1 MKTEVLNDS
10 WDFLRKFYASDNNI
24 VNLINAAL
32 RVSTKSV
39 SLRNDSEDSFMHGF
53 FGLLSPNQDEHITYR
68 EFLEYVF
75 PVNRQESV
83 ENIESSFITHLWV
96 NLLSS
101 SEAKQYFS
109 ATIRNNFEAS
119 AEYWPYIILLAM
131 GIQEDWF
138 IYGGKCQEFLVDDAD
153 NLDLLQKKL
162 AKGYKDWSRSWG
174 ARLKWQN
181 VKTTLSKHFRRIT
194 YLSELFGIGLPQ
206 RLSSIQ
212 LYPLAILLITLRRE
226 ITAAASMDNRYLSL
240 RASALYSRLSVADAH
255 LSLLYGLYNAYED
268 ADDDIK
274 MRYEDHITPVSFHP
288 AIAKLLLEY
297 RRYKF
302 LYEGIENDGLQGHE
316 HQQRYIETE
325 KQVKAPSD
333 TRLLID
339 YAFPFTQIRKNDI
352 FVPTSFLSDDIY
364 LSLELGSS
372 YHNVYR
378 NPTEDERFDI
388 IQIEPITQSEGKFI
402 DNRTIAYRPHLKPDG
417 NFLLVKTAEE
427 GKVYV
432 TLKKAF
438 SDFRHDLKTI
448 MSKTDIM
455 NLQNKIDDNQK
466 IISISN
472 DIIKAISDLSPSED
486 MLELNIQEFRKTLAA
501 AERKCPPKTS
511 LLSTVSQLRDKVE
524 DALYEGK
531 VTDLFLSEIKNDVIL
546 FKQINV
552 DIYENTMTSCKE
564 RLKDI
569 EYSFDVVNS
578 LIKIAG
584 VEPSSI
590 NIKDE
595 IIPIKEFL
603 RQYVRNSQIRIG
615 IGITITSDFDAI
627 DDNQIIR
634 WYKASLI
641 VVLNSIIDNAINH
654 GFEGYSDVRNP
665 EIHFSLHPVG
675 KYLLLKVCNNGRPMA
690 ITNED
695 YRTRGVFSG
704 ITGHTGIGGY
714 QISKYA
720 ELQGG
725 YVEIPTQ
732 KSWNTEIHL
741 YIKL

>member
-1 MKTEVLNDS
+1 MKAEVFDDS
-10 WDFLRKFYASDNNI
+10 WDFLREFYASDNNI
-24 VNLINAAL
+24 VHLTNAAL

-39 SLRNDSEDSFMHGF
+39 SLRKDSEDSFMHGL

-75 PVNRQESV
+75 PVNRQETV

-96 NLLSS
+96 NLLSP

-109 ATIRNNFEAS
+109 VTIRNHFEAS

-181 VKTTLSKHFRRIT
+181 VKTTLSKHFSRIT
-194 YLSELFGIGLPQ
+194 HLSELFGIGRPQ
-206 RLSSIQ
+206 RLSSKQ

-240 RASALYSRLSVADAH
+240 RASALYSRFSVVDAH
-255 LSLLYGLYNAYED
+255 LSLLYGLYNAYPG

-288 AIAKLLLEY
+288 AIANLLLKHRSYE
-297 RRYKF
+297 F
-302 LYEGIENDGLQGHE
+302 LYEGIENDGLQEHE

-325 KQVKAPSD
+325 EQVKDPSA

-339 YAFPFTQIRKNDI
+339 YAFPFTQIRQNDI
-352 FVPTSFLSDDIY
+352 FVPTTFLSDDIY

-372 YHNVYR
+372 YHKVYR
-378 NPTEDERFDI
+378 EPTEVERFDI
-388 IQIEPITQSEGKFI
+388 IQIEPNTQSGGDFS
-402 DNRTIAYRPHLKPDG
+402 DNRTIPYRPHLKPEG
-417 NFLLVKTAEE
+417 NFLLVMTAEE
-427 GKVYV
+427 GKVYD
-432 TLKKAF
+432 TRKKAF

-448 MSKTDIM
+448 MSKTDIK
-455 NLQNKIDDNQK
+455 NLQNKIDENQK

-472 DIIKAISDLSPSED
+472 DIIKAISDLSPSE
-486 MLELNIQEFRKTLAA
+486 ENIQEFRKTLAV
-501 AERKCPPKTS
+501 AERKCPKSSS
-511 LLSTVSQLRDKVE
+511 LHNTVSQLRDKVE
-524 DALYEGK
+524 DALYEGN

-552 DIYENTMTSCKE
+552 DIYENTMTSCKQ
-564 RLKDI
+564 RLIDI

-578 LIKIAG
+578 YIRMTD
-584 VEPSSI
+584 VEPSSR
-590 NIKDE
+590 KDE

-603 RQYVRNSQIRIG
+603 RQYVRYSQIRIG

-627 DDNQIIR
+627 DDNQVIR

-641 VVLNSIIDNAINH
+641 VVLNSIIDNAIRH
-654 GFEGYSDVRNP
+654 GFEGYSEVRNP
-665 EIHFSLHPVG
+665 EIHFSLHPIG
-675 KYLLLKVCNNGRPMA
+675 EYLLLKVCNNGRPMA

>member
-1 MKTEVLNDS
+1 MKADDDS
-10 WDFLRKFYASDNNI
+10 WDFLHEFYASDNNI

-39 SLRNDSEDSFMHGF
+39 SLRNDSEDSFMHGL
-53 FGLLSPNQDEHITYR
+53 FGLLSPNQDEYITYR
-68 EFLEYVF
+68 DFLEYVF
-75 PVNRQESV
+75 PVSRQESI

-96 NLLSS
+96 NLLSP

-109 ATIRNNFEAS
+109 VTIRNHFEAS

-181 VKTTLSKHFRRIT
+181 VKTTLSKHFSRIT
-194 YLSELFGIGLPQ
+194 HLSEFFCIGLPQ

-240 RASALYSRLSVADAH
+240 RASALYSRFSVADAH
-255 LSLLYGLYNAYED
+255 LSLLYGLYNAYAK
-268 ADDDIK
+268 ADEAIK

-288 AIAKLLLEY
+288 AIAYLLLKH
-297 RRYKF
+297 RRYEF
-302 LYEGIENDGLQGHE
+302 LYEGIENDGLQEHD

-325 KQVKAPSD
+325 KQVKNPSA

-339 YAFPFTQIRKNDI
+339 YAFPFTKIRQNDI

-372 YHNVYR
+372 YHNVFR
-378 NPTEDERFDI
+378 EPIEDEKFDF
-388 IQIEPITQSEGKFI
+388 IQIEPNTQSEGKFI

-417 NFLLVKTAEE
+417 NYLLVKTAEE
-427 GKVYV
+427 GKVYD

-448 MSKTDIM
+448 MSKTDIK
-455 NLQNKIDDNQK
+455 NLQNKIDENQK

-472 DIIKAISDLSPSED
+472 DIIKAISDLSPSE
-486 MLELNIQEFRKTLAA
+486 ENIQEFRKTLAV
-501 AERKCPPKTS
+501 AERKCPESSS
-511 LLSTVSQLRDKVE
+511 LHNTVSQLRDKVE
-524 DALYEGK
+524 DALYEGN

-552 DIYENTMTSCKE
+552 DIYENTMTSCKQ
-564 RLKDI
+564 RLIDI

-578 LIKIAG
+578 YIRMVG
-584 VEPSSI
+584 VEPESSS
-590 NIKDE
+590 IKDE

-627 DDNQIIR
+627 DDNQVIR

-641 VVLNSIIDNAINH
+641 VVLNSIIDNAIRH
-654 GFEGYSDVRNP
+654 GFEGYSEVRNP

-675 KYLLLKVCNNGRPMA
+675 KYLLLKVCNNGRPMI
-690 ITNED
+690 ITTED